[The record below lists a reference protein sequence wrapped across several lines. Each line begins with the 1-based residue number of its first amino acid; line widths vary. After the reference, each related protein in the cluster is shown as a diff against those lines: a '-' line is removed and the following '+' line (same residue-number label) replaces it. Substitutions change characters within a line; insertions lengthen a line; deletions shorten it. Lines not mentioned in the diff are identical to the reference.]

1 MYFLCMNCSAALV
14 CLAEM
19 EFLSTRSYFM
29 KTISEKKYAL
39 PHLAIDAV
47 AAHFLR
53 FRRETKVMPVIWYQ
67 TLLAFVQRYSHELRK
82 EDKKS
87 LTSLLEKQ
95 NHELITPD
103 IVL

>member
-1 MYFLCMNCSAALV
+1 MNCSAALV

-19 EFLSTRSYFM
+19 EFLGTRSYFM
-29 KTISEKKYAL
+29 KAILEKKYAL
-39 PHLAIDAV
+39 AHLAIDAV

-53 FRRETKVMPVIWYQ
+53 FRKETKVMPVIWHQ
-67 TLLAFVQRYSHELRK
+67 TLLAFVQGVHLFFCKYKHELRK

-95 NHELITPD
+95 NHEL
-103 IVL
+103 V